1 VKTINLKPLSPKLLR
16 LHLNRILH
24 LEGVKIDSD
33 SLAKLV
39 IKSRG
44 DIRSMINFTQA
55 RVTGFDPPT
64 DKSFE
69 T

>member
-1 VKTINLKPLSPKLLR
+1 M
-16 LHLNRILH
+16 
-24 LEGVKIDSD
+24 DSD

-39 IKSRG
+39 TKSRG

-64 DKSFE
+64 EKSFE
-69 T
+69 TLDVEEGVNAFYKQTRSMKLDLFYILSG